1 MAGIWDKVTTITTPL
16 WTSISKITVPTGDNT
31 DDLFWSPVTIL
42 NSITYKE
49 SSGTT
54 PSIDL
59 VNAWNLIDDEWEHF
73 NYDYED
79 LII

>member
-1 MAGIWDKVTTITTPL
+1 MAGIWDKVTELSSP
-16 WTSISKITVPTGDNT
+16 S
-31 DDLFWSPVTIL
+31 WSTVTIL

-59 VNAWNLIDDEWEHF
+59 VNAWNLVNDEWEQF

>member
-1 MAGIWDKVTTITTPL
+1 MAGIWDKVTEVSSPS
-16 WTSISKITVPTGDNT
+16 WSTVT
-31 DDLFWSPVTIL
+31 VL

-49 SSGTT
+49 NYEPT

-59 VNAWNLIDDEWEHF
+59 VNAWNLIDIKWEHF
-73 NYDYED
+73 TYDYED

>member
-1 MAGIWDKVTTITTPL
+1 MAGIWDKVTELSSP
-16 WTSISKITVPTGDNT
+16 S
-31 DDLFWSPVTIL
+31 WSTVTIL

-59 VNAWNLIDDEWEHF
+59 VNAWNLVDDEWEQF

>member
-1 MAGIWDKVTTITTPL
+1 MAGIWDKVTEVSSPS
-16 WTSISKITVPTGDNT
+16 WTSISEITTPS
-31 DDLFWSPVTIL
+31 WSTVTVL

-59 VNAWNLIDDEWEHF
+59 VNAWNLVDDEWEQF
-73 NYDYED
+73 LREYDAYVCYK
-79 LII
+79 

>member
-1 MAGIWDKVTTITTPL
+1 MAGIWDKVTEVSSPSWTLVNKITTPNE
-16 WTSISKITVPTGDNT
+16 TPSMGHS
-31 DDLFWSPVTIL
+31 WSTVTIL

-49 SSGTT
+49 NYGPT

>member
-1 MAGIWDKVTTITTPL
+1 MAGIWDKVTEL
-16 WTSISKITVPTGDNT
+16 R
-31 DDLFWSPVTIL
+31 
-42 NSITYKE
+42 
-49 SSGTT
+49 TT

-59 VNAWNLIDDEWEHF
+59 VNAWNLVDDEWEQF